1 MKLSLLLFA
10 FQLITCFNIEINGQS
25 FYTENGTATFYSE
38 IPLHTFSGSSEY
50 LTGKIDLGNGI
61 IDFYLDLTT
70 LKTGIAKRDRDMRET
85 LETDKYPFAEF
96 YGELVTPFNPDSSA
110 QEVTVKGSFKI
121 HGVKKDTSY
130 TGTLEMTPQGLKLSA
145 KWVLELEDYNI
156 EPPSLLFV
164 KVDQEQRIEIDA
176 LLKKMDNNNE
186 N

>member
-1 MKLSLLLFA
+1 MKTKLTLLLFG
-10 FQLITCFNIEINGQS
+10 FYLITCFDSTTQAQS
-25 FYTENGTATFYSE
+25 YYTENGSATFYSE
-38 IPLHTFSGSSEY
+38 VPLHTFNGSSDY
-50 LTGKIDLGNGI
+50 LTGKINLDNGI

-70 LKTGIAKRDRDMRET
+70 LETGIAKRDRDMRET

-164 KVDQEQRIEIDA
+164 KVDQEQRIEIEA
-176 LLKKMDNNNE
+176 LLKKME